1 MAGKDEIKPAGGDGL
16 VQAAGVM
23 AMQDE
28 ASPAVEFEFGGG
40 GAFDAGGGRGQT
52 GIRYVI
58 AVADGDMGAEAVFQT
73 GGGQQIHD
81 LFAGVAAVDEMS
93 CAAAQQQIQGPPGF
107 RQMIV
112 GIG

>member
-1 MAGKDEIKPAGGDGL
+1 MRPRRRGRLGRGGRCRGGRHAGGRR
-16 VQAAGVM
+16 V
-23 AMQDE
+23 
-28 ASPAVEFEFGGG
+28 
-40 GAFDAGGGRGQT
+40 GADHAGGGRGQA

-73 GGGQQIHD
+73 GGGQQVHD